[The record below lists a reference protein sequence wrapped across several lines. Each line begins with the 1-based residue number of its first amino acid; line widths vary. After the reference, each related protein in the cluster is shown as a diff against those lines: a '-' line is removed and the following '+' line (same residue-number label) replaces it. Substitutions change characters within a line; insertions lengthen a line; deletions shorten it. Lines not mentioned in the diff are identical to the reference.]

1 MCLLQSSPKLPN
13 LLCRRAPWFCYR
25 ANQLQRSRGATIL
38 RIESRHRDKKASR
51 SAYQSYLQRTRRNL
65 EHQRWPATNTPLP
78 EKTSVFGNEG
88 LARGL
93 RPQVPSRLGKPGLR
107 PVSNERQPAEGL
119 SLPQLGLGASAWGP
133 GPGPLGRAAGM
144 RAQAYKPNGAET
156 SINGYRFRHNVSAEH
171 RQRPHSKCVVASG
184 SATEHTTNQ

>member
-1 MCLLQSSPKLPN
+1 MVKSFRIAHARVQANTKGLATLSDIDGGIGQQKKTYCRIRLRCLLQSSPKPPN

-119 SLPQLGLGASAWGP
+119 SLPQLGLGAILRTPADIFYALFRSL
-133 GPGPLGRAAGM
+133 PL
-144 RAQAYKPNGAET
+144 
-156 SINGYRFRHNVSAEH
+156 SSV
-171 RQRPHSKCVVASG
+171 
-184 SATEHTTNQ
+184 

>member
-1 MCLLQSSPKLPN
+1 M
-13 LLCRRAPWFCYR
+13 Y
-25 ANQLQRSRGATIL
+25 
-38 RIESRHRDKKASR
+38 
-51 SAYQSYLQRTRRNL
+51 L

-119 SLPQLGLGASAWGP
+119 SLPQLGLGAILRTPADIFYALFRSLPYNTLSSALFSSLRALVPYNTLSSALFRGH
-133 GPGPLGRAAGM
+133 RAACRHEFLAGVHL
-144 RAQAYKPNGAET
+144 RQGRRGPRQPVGHRVGAGVPRT
-156 SINGYRFRHNVSAEH
+156 RTWLTGSPPSRPLPHPITNFRTPGTAWPRTH
-171 RQRPHSKCVVASG
+171 RSP
-184 SATEHTTNQ
+184 